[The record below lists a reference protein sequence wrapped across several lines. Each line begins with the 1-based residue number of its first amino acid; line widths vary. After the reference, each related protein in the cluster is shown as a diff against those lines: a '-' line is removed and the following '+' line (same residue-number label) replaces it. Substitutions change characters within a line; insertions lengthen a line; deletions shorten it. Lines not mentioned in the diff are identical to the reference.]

1 MPTGSNKAVKVFK
14 KLRRYFKEQDMYVPS
29 LGDPF
34 RVLIATVISARTK
47 DEVTKE
53 ASRKLFKK
61 FPTPQALANAD
72 PKEVAKLIYPAGFYK
87 TKAKRLVEIA
97 RIIVEE
103 YDGKVPSSLEALLEL
118 PGVGRKT
125 ANIVLAY
132 AFGVPAVP
140 VDTHVHRISNRLG
153 LVKTRTPEETE
164 RELKRILP
172 KRYWID
178 INWML
183 VKFGQII
190 CRPINPK
197 CNECPL
203 HELCDYPSSK
213 QNSKS

>member
-1 MPTGSNKAVKVFK
+1 M
-14 KLRRYFKEQDMYVPS
+14 
-29 LGDPF
+29 
-34 RVLIATVISARTK
+34 
-47 DEVTKE
+47 
-53 ASRKLFKK
+53 
-61 FPTPQALANAD
+61 
-72 PKEVAKLIYPAGFYK
+72 IYPAGFYK

-103 YDGKVPSSLEALLEL
+103 YDGKVPISLEALMEL